1 MGEALTANASPY
13 RCRRH
18 HGAPSSRLRLSL
30 RGSPLA
36 SGGKTAGP
44 EAGEAISTAISTP
57 AVRHPVMAWAYLVA
71 AQEAEFP
78 RDAHR
83 QNNSDR
89 AGYLQ
94 HLVGLGYVLSDVEQL
109 IVDNAAANGERS
121 SSSADLEQPEEV
133 TPDNIA

>member
-1 MGEALTANASPY
+1 M
-13 RCRRH
+13 
-18 HGAPSSRLRLSL
+18 
-30 RGSPLA
+30 
-36 SGGKTAGP
+36 
-44 EAGEAISTAISTP
+44 
-57 AVRHPVMAWAYLVA
+57 VA

-83 QNNSDR
+83 HTNTDR

-94 HLVGLGYVLSDVEQL
+94 HLAGLGYVLSDVEQL
-109 IVDNAAANGERS
+109 IVDNATANGQQS